1 MQPYLLAT
9 WKNRSRVIN
18 ILLGQLIRKERCKP
32 SFTSKALSEEPILLV
47 FFSKGSTVDFFLKRG
62 LARPERAGW

>member
-32 SFTSKALSEEPILLV
+32 SFTSKAVSKEPILLV
-47 FFSKGSTVDFFLKRG
+47 FFLKAPPEIFFLKG
-62 LARPERAGW
+62 AWLDWIE

>member
-1 MQPYLLAT
+1 M
-9 WKNRSRVIN
+9 WENRSRVLN

-47 FFSKGSTVDFFLKRG
+47 FFSSPEIFFLKG
-62 LARPERAGW
+62 AWLDSIEQAGDR